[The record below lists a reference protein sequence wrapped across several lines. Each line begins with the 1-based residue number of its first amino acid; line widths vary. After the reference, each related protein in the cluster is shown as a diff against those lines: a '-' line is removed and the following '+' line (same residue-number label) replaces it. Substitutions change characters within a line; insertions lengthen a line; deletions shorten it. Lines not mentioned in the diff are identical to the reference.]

1 MTGPAIILV
10 RKEEEVSIKRPE
22 YARTTRAGGVYG
34 ALQHSQASK
43 RASRQRNRP
52 GVLFWL
58 LIFVTSVPG
67 AALVLDWEKWHML
80 PPGVRGSAY
89 LLSLILVAAAFNLLL
104 SPDGNSSPVSRQ
116 DGLPWERRSIA
127 RDSGTIYHPSLRNEA
142 SGGSSRA

>member
-1 MTGPAIILV
+1 M
-10 RKEEEVSIKRPE
+10 SIKRPE

-43 RASRQRNRP
+43 RESRQRNRP

-58 LIFVTSVPG
+58 LIFVSSVPG

-89 LLSLILVAAAFNLLL
+89 LLSLTLVAAAFNLLL

-116 DGLPWERRSIA
+116 DGLP
-127 RDSGTIYHPSLRNEA
+127 
-142 SGGSSRA
+142 